1 MMDWIW
7 SILVSVPV
15 SVGGTAHA
23 VVPRAG
29 GVRDPFLSAG
39 FVKLFS
45 LSFIG
50 PGWYFVAM
58 VQLPLY
64 PLNEVFTHVGSA
76 AASCPRTTISP
87 KMRFKM
93 RFKMR
98 TKCPFKM
105 PFEMAF

>member
-29 GVRDPFLSAG
+29 GVRNPFISAG

-87 KMRFKM
+87 KMCFKL
-93 RFKMR
+93 R
-98 TKCPFKM
+98 PNAIFKM